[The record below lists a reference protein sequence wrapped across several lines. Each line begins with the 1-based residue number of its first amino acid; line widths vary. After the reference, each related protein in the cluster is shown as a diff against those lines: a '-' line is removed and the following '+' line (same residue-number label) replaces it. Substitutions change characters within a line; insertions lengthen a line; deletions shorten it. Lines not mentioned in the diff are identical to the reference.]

1 MSRGRKTMNM
11 LNKSME
17 DITGKTKQNK
27 TKWKKKKTPTLSR
40 SVLIGQGAM
49 VLYKKRGDLD

>member
-1 MSRGRKTMNM
+1 MARGRKTMNM
-11 LNKSME
+11 LNKLME
-17 DITGKTKQNK
+17 DITGKTKQKKNK
-27 TKWKKKKTPTLSR
+27 TEKNPPTLSR

>member
-1 MSRGRKTMNM
+1 MARGRKTMNM

-27 TKWKKKKTPTLSR
+27 TKWKKKKHL
-40 SVLIGQGAM
+40 
-49 VLYKKRGDLD
+49 LYQVVY